1 MRKETIEHVLESVCS
16 CPRKRVCVR
25 ENSMGVVGSQSI
37 LKAGTSQTH

>member
-1 MRKETIEHVLESVCS
+1 MRKETIEHVLESVCA
-16 CPRKRVCVR
+16 CPRKCVR